1 MTSHLI
7 YLIVQHRHIEL
18 VRRAKQA
25 RLANEARAAGPASS
39 PRWNIGRLLASRR
52 LRAAR
57 LAAARAASKSRAT
70 ARVPDMR
77 HMTVRGTLS
86 ASPAGEAESL
96 VVGDGT

>member
-39 PRWNIGRLLASRR
+39 PRWNIGRLLASQR

-57 LAAARAASKSRAT
+57 LAAAA
-70 ARVPDMR
+70 P
-77 HMTVRGTLS
+77 L
-86 ASPAGEAESL
+86 ASP
-96 VVGDGT
+96 GTPQECMTCDT

>member
-57 LAAARAASKSRAT
+57 LAAAA
-70 ARVPDMR
+70 P
-77 HMTVRGTLS
+77 L
-86 ASPAGEAESL
+86 ASPGPPQECL
-96 VVGDGT
+96 ICDT